1 MAIPRRKL
9 LPAAGALALAAGL
22 AVPFNGC
29 SAKAPAGSPAR
40 PATPVPVVVAP
51 CAQRDVPIRV
61 AAIGMVRAYNVVT
74 LKPQVAGIIVERL
87 FTDGQPVARGDRLY
101 RIDSRPFVASLEQA
115 EAILARDKAL
125 AANARLDA
133 QRKKD
138 LQSRQASSPFEVDEA
153 ESIARAAEAT
163 VAADEAA
170 VRDARL
176 QVEYCEIRSPID
188 GYVGATLAD
197 AGNVVKANETELVV
211 LRQVSPIYVEL
222 AVPQRYLPEVRRLMA
237 GERLQVSA
245 RIPGADG
252 DPVAGA
258 LAFVDNTVDEK
269 TGTITLRGIFGNED
283 GRLWPGQYVEAAV
296 TLGTRRGALIVPA
309 QAVQAGQQ
317 GTYVYALNPDNTVAL
332 VPVTTGDSAGGET
345 VVSGALAP
353 GQPVVIEGHL
363 RLRPGAAVQVTTSDG
378 GER

>member
-1 MAIPRRKL
+1 ML
-9 LPAAGALALAAGL
+9 LPAGAAALALAAGL
-22 AVPFNGC
+22 AIPFNGC
-29 SAKAPAGSPAR
+29 SAKALPAR
-40 PATPVPVVVAP
+40 PAAAVPVVVAP
-51 CAQRDVPIRV
+51 CVQRDVPIRV
-61 AAIGMVRAYNVVT
+61 EAIGMVRAYNVVT
-74 LKPQVAGIIVERL
+74 LKPQVAGIIVEKH
-87 FTDGQPVARGDRLY
+87 FTDGQPVASGDRLY
-101 RIDSRPFVASLEQA
+101 RIDSRPFVALLDQA

-237 GERLQVSA
+237 GERLPVSA
-245 RIPGADG
+245 KIPGTDG
-252 DPVAGA
+252 DPLSGA
-258 LAFVDNTVDEK
+258 LAFVDNSVDER

-296 TLGTRRGALIVPA
+296 TLGTRREALIVPA

-317 GTYVYALNPDNTVAL
+317 GTYVYVVNPDNTVAL
-332 VPVTTGDSAGGET
+332 VPVTAGDSAGGET

-363 RLRPGAAVQVTTSDG
+363 RLRPGASVQVTES
-378 GER
+378 GEGKK

>member
-1 MAIPRRKL
+1 
-9 LPAAGALALAAGL
+9 
-22 AVPFNGC
+22 
-29 SAKAPAGSPAR
+29 
-40 PATPVPVVVAP
+40 P

-237 GERLQVSA
+237 GERLPVSA

-296 TLGTRRGALIVPA
+296 TLGTRREALIVPA
-309 QAVQAGQQ
+309 RAVQAGQQ

-332 VPVTTGDSAGGET
+332 VPVTTGDSAGGQT
-345 VVSGALAP
+345 VVSGDLAP

-363 RLRPGAAVQVTTSDG
+363 RLRPGATVQVTKSDEAT
-378 GER
+378 ERRSDEGNT